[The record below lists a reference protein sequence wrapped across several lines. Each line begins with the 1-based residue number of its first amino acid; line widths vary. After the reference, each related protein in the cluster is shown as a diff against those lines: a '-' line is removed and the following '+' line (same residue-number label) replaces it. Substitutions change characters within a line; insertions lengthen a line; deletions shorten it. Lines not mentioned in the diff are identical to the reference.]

1 MTQQPLPLDQFA
13 HIRAMVAARIDV
25 AAYRARAEIHANVEF
40 ARRSLGQKVRFAMER
55 IGR

>member
-1 MTQQPLPLDQFA
+1 MTQQPLPLDQFS
-13 HIRAMVAARIDV
+13 HVRIVVDFD
-25 AAYRARAEIHANVEF
+25 AQQKAYRALEEIHVKAEF

>member
-1 MTQQPLPLDQFA
+1 MTQQPMPLDRFS
-13 HIRAMVAARIDV
+13 HVRIMVDFDAQQK
-25 AAYRARAEIHANVEF
+25 AYRALEEIRAKAEF

>member
-1 MTQQPLPLDQFA
+1 MTQQPLPLDQFS

-25 AAYRARAEIHANVEF
+25 AAYHARAEIHAKAEF
-40 ARRSLGQKVRFAMER
+40 ARRSLGQKTRYAMER

>member
-1 MTQQPLPLDQFA
+1 MTKQPIPLDRFS
-13 HIRAMVAARIDV
+13 HVRIVVDFD
-25 AAYRARAEIHANVEF
+25 AQQKAYRALEEIHAKAEF

>member
-1 MTQQPLPLDQFA
+1 MTQQPLPLDRFRHVRIMVDLYVHHKASFA
-13 HIRAMVAARIDV
+13 LE
-25 AAYRARAEIHANVEF
+25 EIHAKAEF

>member
-25 AAYRARAEIHANVEF
+25 AAYRARAEIHAKAEF

>member
-1 MTQQPLPLDQFA
+1 MTQQPLPPNQFE
-13 HIRAMVAARIDV
+13 HLRILVNFD
-25 AAYRARAEIHANVEF
+25 AQQKAYRALEEIHAKAEF

>member
-1 MTQQPLPLDQFA
+1 MTQQPLPLDQFS

-25 AAYRARAEIHANVEF
+25 AAYHARAEIHAKAEF

>member
-1 MTQQPLPLDQFA
+1 MTQQPLPLDQFS
-13 HIRAMVAARIDV
+13 HVRIVVDFD
-25 AAYRARAEIHANVEF
+25 AQQKAYRALEEILAKAEF